1 MYSPIAPNQYL
12 IVDLVLLYQL
22 FSTSESRIYHFRSKA
37 IGATLTFIRPILGIR
52 VHTRS
57 PTDSH
62 SLLKEP
68 F

>member
-1 MYSPIAPNQYL
+1 MYSPIAPSQYL

-37 IGATLTFIRPILGIR
+37 IEATPTSSARYWGFMC
-52 VHTRS
+52 TRRS
-57 PTDSH
+57 LTDSH